1 MSLVLTSHPG
11 DRCVPA
17 SALHSHAGNNPHTT
31 VRLRMGTTVRRVA
44 GLDKGRAS
52 EAAVT

>member
-1 MSLVLTSHPG
+1 MNLVLTSHPG

-17 SALHSHAGNNPHTT
+17 SALHSHAGNDPH
-31 VRLRMGTTVRRVA
+31 TTVRRVA